1 MIDTLFVLFATKDAV
16 NAKTIDLIIIAGS
29 HAIAGI
35 PNANELISGDNTAVI
50 RPTFKPYL

>member
-29 HAIAGI
+29 NAIAGI